1 MPTRSPGWPPPEF
14 DNVGKLRPGWVRRLA
29 RRGPPGRRLLRRPL
43 QRPEL
48 ASLGGLVAAFAVFSI
63 LRPDLFLSQDN
74 GINVASLAAQY
85 GIVAVG
91 VTVLMIGGHFD
102 LSVGTIVGLTG
113 WAMYYFG
120 NVLGLPPIATILC
133 ALAFGALL
141 GAINGILQVRTGLPS
156 FIITLAT
163 SLVYRGLL
171 TMETSGFPVVVKFPA
186 DYAQTI
192 AGKHLF
198 GYRMSLLWF
207 LVVALLATLF
217 LLRTRMGNWAF
228 AIGQNPTAAKNLGVP
243 VARTTVTLF
252 ALSGLTSGIA
262 GVVVAVQYF
271 SIDANRGVG
280 WELIAIA
287 MAVIGGTLLTGGYGS
302 VLGTVLGAFMYAMV
316 NDGLLLVGLQGYW
329 VNIFLGVVVLVAVLI
344 NRMVIDRFV
353 MTPDRP
359 ALEQP
364 IIVAD
369 EVGLSGRV
377 ARLGGAETSRSDRR
391 GAGATAPVVALR
403 NVTMTFQSVTA
414 LREISI
420 EVHAGKVLALLG
432 DNGAGKSTLI
442 KVLSGV
448 YQPTSGSVEV
458 DGRQIRLHSAH
469 DARAAGISTV
479 FQDLAVCDLMS
490 ISRNMV
496 LGNEPLERFGPLRI
510 YDAKAADRIA
520 KDALAT
526 LGVDLR
532 RRLSDPA
539 ATLSGGQKQAVAIAR
554 AIVYGSRCLI
564 LDEPTAALAVRQTQQ
579 VLDQVRRARDSGQA
593 VMLIMHNL
601 QQALSVADEVVVLAR
616 GRVLGKFSSADADL
630 ERVTQLVAQG

>member
-1 MPTRSPGWPPPEF
+1 MTSANATGPASSAASRSATRRA
-14 DNVGKLRPGWVRRLA
+14 VGV
-29 RRGPPGRRLLRRPL
+29 LRRPL

-48 ASLGGLVAAFAVFSI
+48 ASLSGLVAAFTVFSI
-63 LRPDLFLSQDN
+63 MRPDLFLTRDN

-91 VTVLMIGGHFD
+91 VTVLMIAGQFD

-113 WAMYYFG
+113 WAMHYFG
-120 NVLGLPPIATILC
+120 NVLGLPPIVTILC
-133 ALAFGALL
+133 TLAFGTLL
-141 GAINGILQVRTGLPS
+141 GAINGIIQVRTGLPS

-163 SLVYRGLL
+163 SLVYRGIL
-171 TMETSGFPVVVKFPA
+171 TRNTSGFPVVVKFP
-186 DYAQTI
+186 DSYAQAI
-192 AGKHLF
+192 AGKQLF

-207 LVVALLATLF
+207 LVVAVLATLF

-243 VARTTVTLF
+243 VSRTTVTLF
-252 ALSGLTSGIA
+252 ALSGFTSGIA

-287 MAVIGGTLLTGGYGS
+287 MSVIGGTLLTGGYGS

-316 NDGLLLVGLQGYW
+316 TAGLLLIGLQGYW
-329 VNIFLGVVVLVAVLI
+329 VNIFLGIVVLVAVLI
-344 NRMVIDRFV
+344 NRVVIDRFV
-353 MTPDRP
+353 MSPDRP
-359 ALEQP
+359 GLEQP
-364 IIVAD
+364 IILTD
-369 EVGLSGRV
+369 ETGPP
-377 ARLGGAETSRSDRR
+377 GGTHPSDATTIVDATRR
-391 GAGATAPVVALR
+391 GAGTTPVVALR
-403 NVTMTFQSVTA
+403 EVTMTFQSVTA
-414 LREISI
+414 LRNISI
-420 EVHAGKVLALLG
+420 EAHVGKVLALLG

-448 YQPTSGSVEV
+448 YRPTSGSVEV
-458 DGRQIRLHSAH
+458 DGRPVTLHSAH

-490 ISRNMV
+490 IVRNMV
-496 LGNEPLERFGPLRI
+496 LGNEPCKRFGPLRI
-510 YDAKAADRIA
+510 YDARKADRITI
-520 KDALAT
+520 DAFAM

-579 VLDQVRRARDSGQA
+579 VLDQVRRARDAGQA
-593 VMLIMHNL
+593 VILIMHNL
-601 QQALSVADEVVVLAR
+601 QQAMSVADEVVVLSR
-616 GRVLGKFSSADADL
+616 GRVMGQFSSADTDL
-630 ERVTQLVAQG
+630 ERVTQLVAQS

>member
-1 MPTRSPGWPPPEF
+1 MTSANTTGPAGSAASRDATRRS
-14 DNVGKLRPGWVRRLA
+14 VGVLRRL
-29 RRGPPGRRLLRRPL
+29 L

-63 LRPDLFLSQDN
+63 LRPDLFLTEDN

-91 VTVLMIGGHFD
+91 VTLLMIAGHFD

-120 NVLGLPPIATILC
+120 NVLGLPPIVTILST
-133 ALAFGALL
+133 LAFGTLL
-141 GAINGILQVRTGLPS
+141 GAVNGVIQVRTGLPS

-163 SLVYRGLL
+163 SLVYRGML
-171 TMETSGFPVVVKFPA
+171 TMNTSGFPVVVKFPA
-186 DYAQTI
+186 SYAQVI

-207 LVVALLATLF
+207 LVVAMLATLF

-228 AIGQNPTAAKNLGVP
+228 AIGQNPTAARNLGVP

-252 ALSGLTSGIA
+252 ALSGFTSGVA

-287 MAVIGGTLLTGGYGS
+287 MTVIGGTLLTGGYGS

-316 NDGLLLVGLQGYW
+316 NAGLLLIGLQGYW
-329 VNIFLGVVVLVAVLI
+329 VNIFLGIVVLVAVLI
-344 NRMVIDRFV
+344 NRVVIDRFV
-353 MTPDRP
+353 MSPNRT

-369 EVGLSGRV
+369 E
-377 ARLGGAETSRSDRR
+377 
-391 GAGATAPVVALR
+391 AGARGEAGPSYAALRADATRPTGAIKPVVALR
-403 NVTMTFQSVTA
+403 DVTMTFQSVTA
-414 LREISI
+414 LRNISI
-420 EVHAGKVLALLG
+420 AAREGKVLALLG

-448 YQPTSGSVEV
+448 YRPTSGSVEV
-458 DGRQIRLHSAH
+458 DGRPVTLRSAH

-490 ISRNMV
+490 IARNMV
-496 LGNEPLERFGPLRI
+496 LGNEPLKRFGPLRI
-510 YDAKAADRIA
+510 YDAKKADRVTT
-520 KDALAT
+520 DALAA
-526 LGVDLR
+526 LGVDLGR
-532 RRLSDPA
+532 QLSDPA

-564 LDEPTAALAVRQTQQ
+564 LDEPTAALAVRQTRQ
-579 VLDQVRRARDSGQA
+579 VLDQVRRARDAGQA
-593 VMLIMHNL
+593 VILITHNL
-601 QQALSVADEVVVLAR
+601 LQAMSVADEVVVLAR
-616 GRVLGKFSSADADL
+616 GRVTGQFSSADADL
-630 ERVTQLVAQG
+630 EQVTQLVAQG

>member
-1 MPTRSPGWPPPEF
+1 MTLAKTNDPAKSAASRGAP
-14 DNVGKLRPGWVRRLA
+14 RLA
-29 RRGPPGRRLLRRPL
+29 VGVLRRPL

-48 ASLGGLVAAFAVFSI
+48 ASLGGLVGAFTVFSI
-63 LRPDLFLSQDN
+63 MRPDLFLTQDN

-91 VTVLMIGGHFD
+91 VTVLMIAGQFD

-120 NVLGLPPIATILC
+120 NHLSLPAIVTILC
-133 ALAFGALL
+133 TLAFGTLL
-141 GAINGILQVRTGLPS
+141 GAINGIILVRTGLPS
-156 FIITLAT
+156 FIITLAS
-163 SLVYRGLL
+163 SLVYRGIL
-171 TMETSGFPVVVKFPA
+171 TMNTSGFPVVVKFP
-186 DYAQTI
+186 DSYAQVI

-207 LVVALLATLF
+207 LVVAVLATLF

-228 AIGQNPTAAKNLGVP
+228 AIGQNPTTAKNLGVP

-252 ALSGLTSGIA
+252 ALSGFTSGIA

-316 NDGLLLVGLQGYW
+316 NAGLLLIGLQGYW
-329 VNIFLGVVVLVAVLI
+329 VNIFLGIVVLVAVLI
-344 NRMVIDRFV
+344 NRVVIDRFV
-353 MTPDRP
+353 MSPDRP
-359 ALEQP
+359 GLEQP

-369 EVGLSGRV
+369 ETGPPGGTDPPDATRADA
-377 ARLGGAETSRSDRR
+377 ARGGA
-391 GAGATAPVVALR
+391 GVTAPVVSLR
-403 NVTMTFQSVTA
+403 DVTMTFQSVTA
-414 LREISI
+414 LRNVSI
-420 EVHAGKVLALLG
+420 EAHAGKVLALLG

-448 YQPTSGSVEV
+448 YQPTSGSVEI
-458 DGRQIRLHSAH
+458 DGRPLTLHSAH
-469 DARAAGISTV
+469 DARGAGISTV

-490 ISRNMV
+490 IVRNMV
-496 LGNEPLERFGPLRI
+496 LGNEPCKRFGPLRI
-510 YDAKAADRIA
+510 YDAKKADRVTA
-520 KDALAT
+520 EALAA
-526 LGVDLR
+526 LGVDLL

-579 VLDQVRRARDSGQA
+579 VLAQVRRARDAGQA
-593 VMLIMHNL
+593 VILITHNL
-601 QQALSVADEVVVLAR
+601 QQALSVADDIVVLAR
-616 GRVLGKFSSADADL
+616 GRVTGQFSSAEVDI

>member
-1 MPTRSPGWPPPEF
+1 MTLANTTGPAGSAASRDATRRT
-14 DNVGKLRPGWVRRLA
+14 VGVLRRL
-29 RRGPPGRRLLRRPL
+29 L

-63 LRPDLFLSQDN
+63 LRPDLFLTQDN

-91 VTVLMIGGHFD
+91 VTMLMIAGHFD

-120 NVLGLPPIATILC
+120 NLLGLPPIVTILC
-133 ALAFGALL
+133 TLAFGTLL
-141 GAINGILQVRTGLPS
+141 GAVNGVIQVRTGLPS

-163 SLVYRGLL
+163 SLVYRGIL
-171 TMETSGFPVVVKFPA
+171 TMSTSGFPVVVKFPA
-186 DYAQTI
+186 SYAQVI

-207 LVVALLATLF
+207 LVVAVLATLF

-228 AIGQNPTAAKNLGVP
+228 AIGQNPTAARNLGVP

-252 ALSGLTSGIA
+252 ALSGFTSGVA
-262 GVVVAVQYF
+262 GVVVAIQYF

-287 MAVIGGTLLTGGYGS
+287 MTVIGGTLLTGGYGS

-316 NDGLLLVGLQGYW
+316 TAGLLLIGLQGYW
-329 VNIFLGVVVLVAVLI
+329 VNIFLGIVVLVAVLI
-344 NRMVIDRFV
+344 NRVVIDRFV
-353 MTPDRP
+353 MSPNRT

-369 EVGLSGRV
+369 E
-377 ARLGGAETSRSDRR
+377 
-391 GAGATAPVVALR
+391 AGARGRDDPSYATTRADATRPAGMTKPVVALR
-403 NVTMTFQSVTA
+403 DVMMTFQSVTA
-414 LREISI
+414 LRDISI
-420 EVHAGKVLALLG
+420 EAREGKVLALLG

-458 DGRQIRLHSAH
+458 DGHPVTLRSAH

-490 ISRNMV
+490 IARNMV
-496 LGNEPLERFGPLRI
+496 LGNEPLKRFGPLRI
-510 YDAKAADRIA
+510 YDAKKADRVTT
-520 KDALAT
+520 DALAA

-532 RRLSDPA
+532 RQLSDPA

-579 VLDQVRRARDSGQA
+579 VLDQVRRARDAGQA
-593 VMLIMHNL
+593 VILITHNL
-601 QQALSVADEVVVLAR
+601 QQAMSVADEVVVLAR
-616 GRVLGKFSSADADL
+616 GRVMGQFLSADADL

>member
-1 MPTRSPGWPPPEF
+1 M
-14 DNVGKLRPGWVRRLA
+14 
-29 RRGPPGRRLLRRPL
+29 LRRVL

-48 ASLGGLVAAFAVFSI
+48 ASLGGLVAAFVVFSF
-63 LRPDLFLSQDN
+63 LRPDLFLTHDN
-74 GINVASLAAQY
+74 GVNVASLAAQY

-91 VTVLMIGGHFD
+91 VTLLMIAGHFD

-120 NVLGLPPIATILC
+120 NVLGLPPIVTILS

-141 GAINGILQVRTGLPS
+141 GAVNGIIQVRTGLPS

-163 SLVYRGLL
+163 SLVYRGIL
-171 TMETSGFPVVVKFPA
+171 TMNTSGFPVVVKFPA
-186 DYAQTI
+186 SYAQMI
-192 AGKHLF
+192 AGKNLF

-207 LVVALLATLF
+207 LVVAALATLF

-252 ALSGLTSGIA
+252 ALSGFTSAVA

-287 MAVIGGTLLTGGYGS
+287 MTVIGGTLLTGGYGS

-316 NDGLLLVGLQGYW
+316 NAGLLLIGLQGYW

-344 NRMVIDRFV
+344 NRVVIDRFV
-353 MTPDRP
+353 MSPDRP

-364 IIVAD
+364 IVVIDEGTPPIRAD
-369 EVGLSGRV
+369 RPNASVKTD
-377 ARLGGAETSRSDRR
+377 ASRE
-391 GAGATAPVVALR
+391 GAGAVKPVVALR
-403 NVTMTFQSVTA
+403 DVTMSFQSVTA
-414 LREISI
+414 LRNISI
-420 EVHAGKVLALLG
+420 EAHTGKVLALLG

-442 KVLSGV
+442 KLLSGV
-448 YQPTSGSVEV
+448 YQPSSGSIEV
-458 DGRQIRLHSAH
+458 DGRPVRLHNAH

-490 ISRNMV
+490 IARNMV
-496 LGNEPLERFGPLRI
+496 LGNEPLKRFGPLRI
-510 YDAKAADRIA
+510 YDAKKADRITTE
-520 KDALAT
+520 ALAA

-579 VLDQVRRARDSGQA
+579 VLDQVRRARDAGQA
-593 VMLIMHNL
+593 VILIMHNL
-601 QQALSVADEVVVLAR
+601 QQAMSVADEVVVLAR
-616 GRVLGKFSSADADL
+616 GRVMGQFSSADADL
-630 ERVTQLVAQG
+630 ERVTLLVAQG

>member
-1 MPTRSPGWPPPEF
+1 LAGASVPE
-14 DNVGKLRPGWVRRLA
+14 GSAASRGAVRRVV
-29 RRGPPGRRLLRRPL
+29 GLLRRPL

-377 ARLGGAETSRSDRR
+377 ATFGVAETSRRDRR
-391 GAGATAPVVALR
+391 GAGVTAPVVALR

-414 LREISI
+414 LRDISI

-432 DNGAGKSTLI
+432 DNGAGKSTVI
-442 KVLSGV
+442 KLLSGV

-458 DGRQIRLHSAH
+458 DGRPIRLRSAH

-520 KDALAT
+520 TDALAT

-601 QQALSVADEVVVLAR
+601 QQALSVADDVVVLAR
-616 GRVLGKFSSADADL
+616 GRVMGQFSSADADL

>member
-1 MPTRSPGWPPPEF
+1 MTDANGAGPP
-14 DNVGKLRPGWVRRLA
+14 RPASSRGATGSTFGLFRRL
-29 RRGPPGRRLLRRPL
+29 L

-48 ASLGGLVAAFAVFSI
+48 ASLGGLAAAFVVFSI
-63 LRPDLFLSQDN
+63 LRPDLFLTHDN
-74 GINVASLAAQY
+74 GVNVASLAAQY

-91 VTVLMIGGHFD
+91 VTLLMIAGHFD

-113 WAMYYFG
+113 WAMFYFG
-120 NVLGLPPIATILC
+120 NVLGLPPILTILC
-133 ALAFGALL
+133 ALAVGTLL
-141 GAINGILQVRTGLPS
+141 GALNGVIQVRTGLPS

-163 SLVYRGLL
+163 SLVYRGIL
-171 TMETSGFPVVVKFPA
+171 TMNTSGFPVVVKFPA
-186 DYAQTI
+186 SYAQLI
-192 AGKHLF
+192 AGKLFF
-198 GYRMSLLWF
+198 GYRMSIVWF
-207 LVVALLATLF
+207 LVVAALATLF

-252 ALSGLTSGIA
+252 AMSGFTSGVA

-287 MAVIGGTLLTGGYGS
+287 MTVIGGTLLTGGYGS

-316 NDGLLLVGLQGYW
+316 NAGLLLVGLQGYW
-329 VNIFLGVVVLVAVLI
+329 VNIFLGIVVLVAVLI
-344 NRMVIDRFV
+344 NRLVIDRFV
-353 MTPDRP
+353 MSPDR
-359 ALEQP
+359 AGLEQP
-364 IIVAD
+364 VVVA
-369 EVGLSGRV
+369 E
-377 ARLGGAETSRSDRR
+377 ARSTVEADSRDPPASAGKLRPAAEAAR
-391 GAGATAPVVALR
+391 PIVALR
-403 NVTMTFQSVTA
+403 DVTMSFQSVTA
-414 LREISI
+414 LRNITLESH
-420 EVHAGKVLALLG
+420 VGKVLALLG

-448 YQPTSGSVEV
+448 YRPTSGSVEV
-458 DGRQIRLHSAH
+458 DGRPVTLRNAH

-490 ISRNMV
+490 IARNMV
-496 LGNEPLERFGPLRI
+496 LGNEPVKRFGPLRI
-510 YDAKAADRIA
+510 YDAKKADRITT
-520 KDALAT
+520 DALAT

-579 VLDQVRRARDSGQA
+579 VLDQVRRARNAGQA
-593 VMLIMHNL
+593 VILIMHNL
-601 QQALSVADEVVVLAR
+601 QQALSVADEVIVLAR
-616 GRVLGKFSSADADL
+616 GHVMGQFSSADADL
-630 ERVTQLVAQG
+630 ERVTQLVGQG

>member
-1 MPTRSPGWPPPEF
+1 MTRTSGLF
-14 DNVGKLRPGWVRRLA
+14 
-29 RRGPPGRRLLRRPL
+29 RRLLR
-43 QRPEL
+43 RPEL
-48 ASLGGLVAAFAVFSI
+48 ASLGGLAAAFVVFSV
-63 LRPDLFLSQDN
+63 LRSDLFLTHDN
-74 GINVASLAAQY
+74 GVNVASLAAQY

-91 VTVLMIGGHFD
+91 VTLLMIAGHFD

-113 WAMYYFG
+113 WAMFYFG
-120 NVLGLPPIATILC
+120 NVLGLPPILTILC
-133 ALAFGALL
+133 ALGVGTLL
-141 GAINGILQVRTGLPS
+141 GALNGVIQVRTGLPS

-163 SLVYRGLL
+163 SLVYRGIL
-171 TMETSGFPVVVKFPA
+171 TMNTSGFPVVVKFPA
-186 DYAQTI
+186 SYAQLI
-192 AGKHLF
+192 AGKHFF

-207 LVVALLATLF
+207 IGVAALATLF

-252 ALSGLTSGIA
+252 AMSGFTSGVA

-287 MAVIGGTLLTGGYGS
+287 MTVIGGTLLTGGYGS

-316 NDGLLLVGLQGYW
+316 NAGLLLVGLQGYW
-329 VNIFLGVVVLVAVLI
+329 VNIFLGIVVLVAVLI
-344 NRMVIDRFV
+344 NRLVIDRFV
-353 MTPDRP
+353 MSPDRA

-364 IIVAD
+364 IVVA
-369 EVGLSGRV
+369 E
-377 ARLGGAETSRSDRR
+377 ARPAIEADRLDYTIR
-391 GAGATAPVVALR
+391 AGELRPAAGAAKPILALR
-403 NVTMTFQSVTA
+403 DVTMSFQSVTA
-414 LREISI
+414 LRNITI
-420 EVHAGKVLALLG
+420 EAHVGKVLALLG

-458 DGRQIRLHSAH
+458 DGHPVTLRSAH

-490 ISRNMV
+490 IARNMV
-496 LGNEPLERFGPLRI
+496 LGNEPVKRFGPLRI
-510 YDAKAADRIA
+510 YDAKRADRITTA
-520 KDALAT
+520 ALAT

-579 VLDQVRRARDSGQA
+579 VLDQVRRARDAGQA
-593 VMLIMHNL
+593 VILIMHNL

-616 GRVLGKFSSADADL
+616 GRVMGQFSSADADL
-630 ERVTQLVAQG
+630 ERVTHLVGQG

>member
-1 MPTRSPGWPPPEF
+1 LASSVPAGSAASRGAASRI
-14 DNVGKLRPGWVRRLA
+14 VG
-29 RRGPPGRRLLRRPL
+29 LLRHPL

-48 ASLGGLVAAFAVFSI
+48 ASLGGLLAAFAVFSI

-141 GAINGILQVRTGLPS
+141 GAINGILQIRTGLPS

-186 DYAQTI
+186 DYAQAI

-316 NDGLLLVGLQGYW
+316 NDGLLLIGLQGYW

-359 ALEQP
+359 APEQP

-369 EVGLSGRV
+369 ETALPGR
-377 ARLGGAETSRSDRR
+377 GAPLDGAATGRRDRR
-391 GAGATAPVVALR
+391 GAGPIVPVVALR
-403 NVTMTFQSVTA
+403 DVTMTFQSVTA
-414 LREISI
+414 LREVSI
-420 EVHAGKVLALLG
+420 EAHAGKVLALLG

-458 DGRQIRLHSAH
+458 DGRPVTLRSAH
-469 DARAAGISTV
+469 DARVAGISTV
-479 FQDLAVCDLMS
+479 FQDLAVCELMS

-496 LGNEPLERFGPLRI
+496 LGNEPLKRFGPLRI
-510 YDAKAADRIA
+510 YDAKEADRIA
-520 KDALAT
+520 KDALAA

-554 AIVYGSRCLI
+554 AIAYGSRCLI

-616 GRVLGKFSSADADL
+616 GRVMGKFSSADADL

>member
-1 MPTRSPGWPPPEF
+1 MTSANTNGPAGSAASRDAT
-14 DNVGKLRPGWVRRLA
+14 LWVA
-29 RRGPPGRRLLRRPL
+29 GVLRRML

-48 ASLGGLVAAFAVFSI
+48 ASLGGLVSAFAVFSI
-63 LRPDLFLSQDN
+63 MRPDLFLTQDN

-120 NVLGLPPIATILC
+120 NVLGLPPIVTILC
-133 ALAFGALL
+133 TLAFGAML
-141 GAINGILQVRTGLPS
+141 GAVNGIIQVRSGLPS

-163 SLVYRGLL
+163 SLVYRGIL
-171 TMETSGFPVVVKFPA
+171 TMNTSGFPVVVKFPA
-186 DYAQTI
+186 SYAQAI

-207 LVVALLATLF
+207 LVVAVLATLF
-217 LLRTRMGNWAF
+217 LLRTRMGNWVF

-243 VARTTVTLF
+243 LARTTVTLF
-252 ALSGLTSGIA
+252 ALSGFTSGIA

-287 MAVIGGTLLTGGYGS
+287 MTVIGGTLLTGGYGS
-302 VLGTVLGAFMYAMV
+302 VIGTVLGAFMYAMV
-316 NDGLLLVGLQGYW
+316 NAGLLLIGLQGYW
-329 VNIFLGVVVLVAVLI
+329 VNIFLGIVVLVAVLI
-344 NRMVIDRFV
+344 NRVVIDRFV
-353 MTPDRP
+353 MSPERRK
-359 ALEQP
+359 LEQP
-364 IIVAD
+364 IVVERETGPPGGTYSPDVVATTTRQD
-369 EVGLSGRV
+369 
-377 ARLGGAETSRSDRR
+377 
-391 GAGATAPVVALR
+391 AGMTAPVVALR
-403 NVTMTFQSVTA
+403 DVTMTFQSVTA
-414 LREISI
+414 LRSISI
-420 EVHAGKVLALLG
+420 EAHSGKVLALLG

-448 YQPTSGSVEV
+448 YQPTLGSVEV
-458 DGRQIRLHSAH
+458 NGRPVTLHSAH
-469 DARAAGISTV
+469 EARAVGISTV
-479 FQDLAVCDLMS
+479 FQDLAVCELMS
-490 ISRNMV
+490 IARNMV
-496 LGNEPLERFGPLRI
+496 LGNEPLKRFGPLRI
-510 YDAKAADRIA
+510 YDARKADRIA
-520 KDALAT
+520 ADALAT

-579 VLDQVRRARDSGQA
+579 VLDQVRRARDAGQA
-593 VMLIMHNL
+593 VILIMHNL
-601 QQALSVADEVVVLAR
+601 QQAMSVADYVVVLAR
-616 GRVLGKFSSADADL
+616 GRIMGQFSIADADL

>member
-1 MPTRSPGWPPPEF
+1 LAGASVPE
-14 DNVGKLRPGWVRRLA
+14 GSAASRGAVRRVV
-29 RRGPPGRRLLRRPL
+29 GLLRRPL

-74 GINVASLAAQY
+74 GVNVASLAAQY

-186 DYAQTI
+186 DYAQAI

-228 AIGQNPTAAKNLGVP
+228 AIGQNPIAAKNLGVP
-243 VARTTVTLF
+243 VTRTTVTLF

-353 MTPDRP
+353 MSPDRD
-359 ALEQP
+359 ALEQS

-369 EVGLSGRV
+369 ETGPPGAV
-377 ARLGGAETSRSDRR
+377 AMTN
-391 GAGATAPVVALR
+391 GATTARRDQPSARPTTPVVALR
-403 NVTMTFQSVTA
+403 DVTMTFQSVTA
-414 LREISI
+414 LRDISI
-420 EVHAGKVLALLG
+420 EAYAGKVLALLG

-458 DGRQIRLHSAH
+458 DGRPIRLHSAH

-510 YDAKAADRIA
+510 YDAKKADRIA

-601 QQALSVADEVVVLAR
+601 QQALSVADDVVVLAR
-616 GRVLGKFSSADADL
+616 GRVMGQFSSADADL

>member
-1 MPTRSPGWPPPEF
+1 M
-14 DNVGKLRPGWVRRLA
+14 DVRPSRRL
-29 RRGPPGRRLLRRPL
+29 L

-48 ASLGGLVAAFAVFSI
+48 ASLGGLAAAFVVFSV
-63 LRPDLFLSQDN
+63 LRPDLFLSRDN
-74 GINVASLAAQY
+74 GVNVASLAAQY

-91 VTVLMIGGHFD
+91 VTLLMIAGHFD
-102 LSVGTIVGLTG
+102 LSVGAIVGLTG

-120 NVLGLPPIATILC
+120 NVLGLPPILTILC
-133 ALAFGALL
+133 ALAVGALL
-141 GAINGILQVRTGLPS
+141 GAVNGVIQVRTGLPS

-171 TMETSGFPVVVKFPA
+171 TMSTSGFPVVVRFPA
-186 DYAQTI
+186 AYAQFV

-207 LVVALLATLF
+207 LVVAALATLF
-217 LLRTRMGNWAF
+217 LLRARMGNWTF

-252 ALSGLTSGIA
+252 ALSGFTSGVA

-287 MAVIGGTLLTGGYGS
+287 MTVIGGTLLTGGYGS

-316 NDGLLLVGLQGYW
+316 NAGLLLVGLQGYW
-329 VNIFLGVVVLVAVLI
+329 VNIFLGIVVLVAVLI
-344 NRMVIDRFV
+344 NRVVINRFV
-353 MTPDRP
+353 MSPDRA

-364 IIVAD
+364 IVVSDEGRPASTAD
-369 EVGLSGRV
+369 RHDNAGS
-377 ARLGGAETSRSDRR
+377 ADRPR
-391 GAGATAPVVALR
+391 PVAGAAKPVIALR
-403 NVTMTFQSVTA
+403 DVTMSFQSVTA
-414 LREISI
+414 LRNISI
-420 EVHAGKVLALLG
+420 EAHLGKVLALLG

-458 DGRQIRLHSAH
+458 DGRPVTLRGAH

-490 ISRNMV
+490 IARNMV
-496 LGNEPLERFGPLRI
+496 LGNEPLKRFGPWRV
-510 YDAKAADRIA
+510 YDAKKADRITT
-520 KDALAT
+520 DALAA

-532 RRLSDPA
+532 RRLNDPA

-579 VLDQVRRARDSGQA
+579 VLDQVRRARDAGQA
-593 VMLIMHNL
+593 VILIMHNL
-601 QQALSVADEVVVLAR
+601 QQAMSVADEVIVLAR
-616 GRVLGKFSSADADL
+616 GRVVGQFSSADVDL

>member
-1 MPTRSPGWPPPEF
+1 MTLANIASPPGSARPCGSAYGTF
-14 DNVGKLRPGWVRRLA
+14 DVLRRL
-29 RRGPPGRRLLRRPL
+29 L

-48 ASLGGLVAAFAVFSI
+48 ASLGGLVAAFTVFSI
-63 LRPDLFLSQDN
+63 LRPDLFLSQYN
-74 GINVASLAAQY
+74 GVNVASLAAQY

-91 VTVLMIGGHFD
+91 VTLLMIAGHFD
-102 LSVGTIVGLTG
+102 LSVGAIVGLTG
-113 WAMYYFG
+113 WAMYYLG
-120 NVLGLPPIATILC
+120 NVLGLPPVVT
-133 ALAFGALL
+133 LL
-141 GAINGILQVRTGLPS
+141 GALGFGAALGAVNGVIQVRTGLPS

-163 SLVYRGLL
+163 SLVYRGVL
-171 TMETSGFPVVVKFPA
+171 TMNTSGFPVVVKFPA
-186 DYAQTI
+186 SYAQVI

-207 LVVALLATLF
+207 LVVAALATFF

-252 ALSGLTSGIA
+252 ALSGFTSGVA

-271 SIDANRGVG
+271 SIDANRGFG

-287 MAVIGGTLLTGGYGS
+287 MTVIGGTLLTGGYGS

-316 NDGLLLVGLQGYW
+316 NAGLLLVGLQGYW

-353 MTPDRP
+353 MSPDRAP
-359 ALEQP
+359 LEQP
-364 IIVAD
+364 ISIAD
-369 EVGLSGRV
+369 EDHSLAKV
-377 ARLGGAETSRSDRR
+377 ARLDAAAAVDAPRPDAGEAE
-391 GAGATAPVVALR
+391 PVVALR
-403 NVTMTFQSVTA
+403 DVTMTFQSVTA
-414 LREISI
+414 LRNISI
-420 EVHAGKVLALLG
+420 EAHARRVLALLG

-448 YQPTSGSVEV
+448 YEPTSGSVEV
-458 DGRQIRLHSAH
+458 DGRPVTLRSAH

-490 ISRNMV
+490 ITRNMV
-496 LGNEPLERFGPLRI
+496 LGNEPLKRFGPLRI
-510 YDAKAADRIA
+510 YDAMKADRIA
-520 KDALAT
+520 ADALAA

-579 VLDQVRRARDSGQA
+579 VLDQVRRARDAGQA
-593 VMLIMHNL
+593 VILIMHNL
-601 QQALSVADEVVVLAR
+601 HQALSVADDVVVLAR
-616 GRVLGKFSSADADL
+616 GRIMGEFSVADADL
-630 ERVTQLVAQG
+630 ERITQLVAQG

>member
-1 MPTRSPGWPPPEF
+1 MAGGGVPAGSAASGGATRRA
-14 DNVGKLRPGWVRRLA
+14 VG
-29 RRGPPGRRLLRRPL
+29 LLRRPL

-48 ASLGGLVAAFAVFSI
+48 ASLGGLVAAFTVFSI

-353 MTPDRP
+353 MSPDRD
-359 ALEQP
+359 AQEQS

-369 EVGLSGRV
+369 ETGPPGAV
-377 ARLGGAETSRSDRR
+377 AMTN
-391 GAGATAPVVALR
+391 GATTARRDQPSGGVSAPVVALR
-403 NVTMTFQSVTA
+403 DVTMTFQSVTA
-414 LREISI
+414 LRDISI
-420 EVHAGKVLALLG
+420 EAYAGKVLALLG

-458 DGRQIRLHSAH
+458 DGRPIRLHSAH

-510 YDAKAADRIA
+510 YDAKKADRIA

-601 QQALSVADEVVVLAR
+601 QQALSVADDVVVLAR
-616 GRVLGKFSSADADL
+616 GRVMGQFSSADADL

>member
-1 MPTRSPGWPPPEF
+1 MT
-14 DNVGKLRPGWVRRLA
+14 LA
-29 RRGPPGRRLLRRPL
+29 NIAGPPGLANSRGSAYGTFDVLRRLL

-48 ASLGGLVAAFAVFSI
+48 ASLGGLVAAFVVFSI
-63 LRPDLFLSQDN
+63 LRPDLFLSQYN
-74 GINVASLAAQY
+74 GVNVASLAAQY

-91 VTVLMIGGHFD
+91 VTLLMIAGHFD
-102 LSVGTIVGLTG
+102 LSVGAIVGLTG

-120 NVLGLPPIATILC
+120 NVLGLPPVVT
-133 ALAFGALL
+133 LL
-141 GAINGILQVRTGLPS
+141 GALGFGAALGAVNGVIQVRTGLPS

-163 SLVYRGLL
+163 SLVYRGVL
-171 TMETSGFPVVVKFPA
+171 TMNTSGFPVVVKFPA
-186 DYAQTI
+186 SYAQVI

-207 LVVALLATLF
+207 LVVAALATFF
-217 LLRTRMGNWAF
+217 LLRTRMGNWTF
-228 AIGQNPTAAKNLGVP
+228 AIGQNPTAARNLGVP
-243 VARTTVTLF
+243 VARTTVALF
-252 ALSGLTSGIA
+252 ALSGFTSGVA

-287 MAVIGGTLLTGGYGS
+287 MTVIGGTLLTGGYGS

-316 NDGLLLVGLQGYW
+316 NAGLLLVGLQGYW

-353 MTPDRP
+353 MSPVRAPLD
-359 ALEQP
+359 QP
-364 IIVAD
+364 IIISD
-369 EVGLSGRV
+369 EDHSLAKA
-377 ARLGGAETSRSDRR
+377 ARLDAAAAVDARRPDAGVAE
-391 GAGATAPVVALR
+391 PVVALR
-403 NVTMTFQSVTA
+403 DVTMTFQSVTA
-414 LREISI
+414 LRNISI
-420 EVHAGKVLALLG
+420 EVRAGEVLALLG

-458 DGRQIRLHSAH
+458 DGRPVTLRSAH
-469 DARAAGISTV
+469 DARAAGVSTV

-490 ISRNMV
+490 IARNMV
-496 LGNEPLERFGPLRI
+496 LGNEPLRRFGPLGI
-510 YDAKAADRIA
+510 YDAKKADRIA
-520 KDALAT
+520 ADALAA

-579 VLDQVRRARDSGQA
+579 VLDQVRRARDAGQA
-593 VMLIMHNL
+593 VILIMHNL
-601 QQALSVADEVVVLAR
+601 QQAISVADEVVVLAR
-616 GRVLGKFSSADADL
+616 GRVMGEFPIADADI
-630 ERVTQLVAQG
+630 ERITQLVAQG

>member
-1 MPTRSPGWPPPEF
+1 MT
-14 DNVGKLRPGWVRRLA
+14 LA
-29 RRGPPGRRLLRRPL
+29 NIAGPPGSANLCGPACGTFDVLRRLL

-48 ASLGGLVAAFAVFSI
+48 ASLGGLVAAFVVFSI
-63 LRPDLFLSQDN
+63 LRPDLFLSQYN
-74 GINVASLAAQY
+74 GVNVASLAAQY

-91 VTVLMIGGHFD
+91 VTLLMIAGHFD
-102 LSVGTIVGLTG
+102 LSVGAIVGLTG

-120 NVLGLPPIATILC
+120 NVLGLPPVVTL
-133 ALAFGALL
+133 LGTLGFGAAL
-141 GAINGILQVRTGLPS
+141 GAVNGVIQVRTGLPS

-163 SLVYRGLL
+163 SLVYRGVL
-171 TMETSGFPVVVKFPA
+171 TMNTSGFPVVVKFPA
-186 DYAQTI
+186 SYAEVI

-198 GYRMSLLWF
+198 GYRMSFLWF
-207 LVVALLATLF
+207 LVVATLATLF
-217 LLRTRMGNWAF
+217 LLRTRMGNWTF
-228 AIGQNPTAAKNLGVP
+228 AIGQNPTAARNLGVP

-252 ALSGLTSGIA
+252 ALSGFTSGVA

-287 MAVIGGTLLTGGYGS
+287 MTVIGGTLLTGGYGS

-316 NDGLLLVGLQGYW
+316 NAGLLLVGLQGYW

-344 NRMVIDRFV
+344 NRIVVDRFV
-353 MTPDRP
+353 MSPDR
-359 ALEQP
+359 AKLEQP
-364 IIVAD
+364 IVIAD
-369 EVGLSGRV
+369 EDRSPAEAGPLDAGVPVDAPRPRVGV
-377 ARLGGAETSRSDRR
+377 DK
-391 GAGATAPVVALR
+391 PVVALR
-403 NVTMTFQSVTA
+403 DVTMTFQSVTA
-414 LREISI
+414 LRNISI
-420 EVHAGKVLALLG
+420 EARAGEVLALLG

-458 DGRQIRLHSAH
+458 DGRRVTLRSAH

-479 FQDLAVCDLMS
+479 FQDLAVCDLMP
-490 ISRNMV
+490 IARNMV
-496 LGNEPLERFGPLRI
+496 LGNEPLKRFGPLRV
-510 YDAKAADRIA
+510 YDAKKADRIA
-520 KDALAT
+520 ADALAA

-579 VLDQVRRARDSGQA
+579 VLDQVRRARDAGQA
-593 VMLIMHNL
+593 VILIMHNL
-601 QQALSVADEVVVLAR
+601 QQAMSVADEVVVLAR
-616 GRVLGKFSSADADL
+616 GRVMGEFAVADADI
-630 ERVTQLVAQG
+630 ERITQLVAQG

>member
-1 MPTRSPGWPPPEF
+1 MTDGDGAGPPRSASVRGATRSTSGLF
-14 DNVGKLRPGWVRRLA
+14 RRL
-29 RRGPPGRRLLRRPL
+29 L

-48 ASLGGLVAAFAVFSI
+48 ASLGGLAAAFVVFSI
-63 LRPDLFLSQDN
+63 LRPDLFLTHDN
-74 GINVASLAAQY
+74 GVNVASLAAQY

-91 VTVLMIGGHFD
+91 VTLLMIAGHFD

-113 WAMYYFG
+113 WAMFYFG
-120 NVLGLPPIATILC
+120 NVLGLPPILTILC
-133 ALAFGALL
+133 ALAVGTLL
-141 GAINGILQVRTGLPS
+141 GALNGVIQVRTGLPS

-163 SLVYRGLL
+163 SLVYRGVL
-171 TMETSGFPVVVKFPA
+171 TMNTSGFPVVVKFPA
-186 DYAQTI
+186 SYAQLI
-192 AGKHLF
+192 AGKLFF
-198 GYRMSLLWF
+198 GYRMSIVWF
-207 LVVALLATLF
+207 LVVAALATLF
-217 LLRTRMGNWAF
+217 LLRTRMGNWAL

-252 ALSGLTSGIA
+252 AMSGFTSGVA

-287 MAVIGGTLLTGGYGS
+287 MTVIGGTLLTGGYGS

-316 NDGLLLVGLQGYW
+316 NAGLLLVGLQGYW

-344 NRMVIDRFV
+344 NRLVIDRFV
-353 MTPDRP
+353 MSPDRAALDQPVVVAEARP
-359 ALEQP
+359 AIE
-364 IIVAD
+364 AN
-369 EVGLSGRV
+369 
-377 ARLGGAETSRSDRR
+377 RLGTSVSASEPRTA
-391 GAGATAPVVALR
+391 AGATKPIVALR
-403 NVTMTFQSVTA
+403 DVTMSFQSVTA
-414 LREISI
+414 LRNITLEAH
-420 EVHAGKVLALLG
+420 VGKVLALLG

-448 YQPTSGSVEV
+448 YRPTSGSVEV
-458 DGRQIRLHSAH
+458 DGRAVTLRSAH

-490 ISRNMV
+490 IARNMV
-496 LGNEPLERFGPLRI
+496 LGNEPVKRFGPLRI
-510 YDAKAADRIA
+510 YDAKKADRITT
-520 KDALAT
+520 DALAT

-554 AIVYGSRCLI
+554 AIVYGSRCLL

-579 VLDQVRRARDSGQA
+579 VLDQVRRARDADQA
-593 VMLIMHNL
+593 VILIMHNL
-601 QQALSVADEVVVLAR
+601 QQALSVADDVIVLAR
-616 GRVLGKFSSADADL
+616 GRVMGQFSSADADL
-630 ERVTQLVAQG
+630 ERVTQLVGQG

>member
-1 MPTRSPGWPPPEF
+1 LAGASVPE
-14 DNVGKLRPGWVRRLA
+14 GSAASRGAVRRVV
-29 RRGPPGRRLLRRPL
+29 GLLRRPL

-171 TMETSGFPVVVKFPA
+171 TMETSGFPIVVKFPA

-353 MTPDRP
+353 MSPDRD
-359 ALEQP
+359 AQEQS

-369 EVGLSGRV
+369 ETGPPGAV
-377 ARLGGAETSRSDRR
+377 AMTN
-391 GAGATAPVVALR
+391 GATTARRDQPSARPTTPVVALR
-403 NVTMTFQSVTA
+403 DVTMTFQSVTA
-414 LREISI
+414 LRGISI
-420 EVHAGKVLALLG
+420 EAYAGKVLALLG

-616 GRVLGKFSSADADL
+616 GRVMGKFSSADADL

>member
-1 MPTRSPGWPPPEF
+1 
-14 DNVGKLRPGWVRRLA
+14 
-29 RRGPPGRRLLRRPL
+29 
-43 QRPEL
+43 
-48 ASLGGLVAAFAVFSI
+48 
-63 LRPDLFLSQDN
+63 
-74 GINVASLAAQY
+74 
-85 GIVAVG
+85 
-91 VTVLMIGGHFD
+91 MIAGHFD

-113 WAMYYFG
+113 WAMFYFG
-120 NVLGLPPIATILC
+120 NVLGLPPILTILC
-133 ALAFGALL
+133 ALAVGTLL
-141 GAINGILQVRTGLPS
+141 GALNGLIQVRTGLPS

-163 SLVYRGLL
+163 SLVYRGIL
-171 TMETSGFPVVVKFPA
+171 TMNTSGFPVVVKFPA
-186 DYAQTI
+186 SYAQLI
-192 AGKHLF
+192 AGKLFF
-198 GYRMSLLWF
+198 GYRMSIVWF
-207 LVVALLATLF
+207 LVVAALATLF

-252 ALSGLTSGIA
+252 AMSGFTSGVA

-287 MAVIGGTLLTGGYGS
+287 MTVIGGALLTGGYGS

-316 NDGLLLVGLQGYW
+316 NAGLLLVGLQGYW
-329 VNIFLGVVVLVAVLI
+329 VNIFLGIVVLVAVLI
-344 NRMVIDRFV
+344 NRLVIDRFV
-353 MTPDRP
+353 MSPDRA

-364 IIVAD
+364 VVVA
-369 EVGLSGRV
+369 E
-377 ARLGGAETSRSDRR
+377 ARSTVEADSRDPPASAGKLRPAAEAAR
-391 GAGATAPVVALR
+391 PIVALR
-403 NVTMTFQSVTA
+403 DVTMSFQSVTA
-414 LREISI
+414 LRNITLEAH
-420 EVHAGKVLALLG
+420 VGKVLALLG

-448 YQPTSGSVEV
+448 YRPTSGSVEV
-458 DGRQIRLHSAH
+458 DGRPVTLRNAH

-490 ISRNMV
+490 IARNMV
-496 LGNEPLERFGPLRI
+496 LGNEPVKRFGPLRI
-510 YDAKAADRIA
+510 YDAKKADRITT
-520 KDALAT
+520 DALAT

-579 VLDQVRRARDSGQA
+579 VLDQVRRARNAGQA
-593 VMLIMHNL
+593 VILIMHNL
-601 QQALSVADEVVVLAR
+601 QQALSVADEVIVLAR
-616 GRVLGKFSSADADL
+616 GHVMGQFSSADADL
-630 ERVTQLVAQG
+630 ERVTQLVGQG